1 MSMSHERMNSAYAR
15 PSAGI
20 PPRRMFLWVTLIVV
34 ALIVL
39 TIALQTLG
47 VAPPMRLTADSV

>member
-1 MSMSHERMNSAYAR
+1 
-15 PSAGI
+15 
-20 PPRRMFLWVTLIVV
+20 MFLWVTLIVV